1 MEELKDNTTAGPKDP
16 DGTFE
21 TRYGKTT
28 FQVKVFFNHEGKTT
42 AEDLLKRIIRKE
54 ALQKMAE
61 NIHVSP

>member
-1 MEELKDNTTAGPKDP
+1 MEELKDNTTAGLKNP
-16 DGTFE
+16 DESFE

>member
-1 MEELKDNTTAGPKDP
+1 MEELKENTTAGFKIS

-28 FQVKVFFNHEGKTT
+28 FQVNVFFGHEGKVS
-42 AEDLLKRIIRKE
+42 AEDLVKRIIRKE

-61 NIHVSP
+61 NIHATP